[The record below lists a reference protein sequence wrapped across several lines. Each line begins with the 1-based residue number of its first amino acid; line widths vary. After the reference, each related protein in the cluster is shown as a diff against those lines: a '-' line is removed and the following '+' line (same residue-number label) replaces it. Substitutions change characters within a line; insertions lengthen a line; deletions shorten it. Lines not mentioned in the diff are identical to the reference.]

1 MGMLISTLGLLSPH
15 AYSLFLI
22 LVAVGFFA
30 IYIPWD
36 RRRKK
41 RGSGTGERREKR
53 EVRPARSLSR
63 GGAVALAVVCV
74 PLAVV
79 GMTLVIACAVMGEA
93 VLTAVGLVLSG
104 LALAGMVKAGEVLR
118 SPRR

>member
-53 EVRPARSLSR
+53 EVRPARPLSR
-63 GGAVALAVVCV
+63 GGAVA
-74 PLAVV
+74 LAVV